1 MNGLLKYYMS
11 SQSSFK
17 SFKRTEP
24 FFVMLMWYY
33 NFPTGKLKIYI
44 CNVVVLTEFCR
55 NDCVVR
61 GFHVEDSGPDFF
73 FSMAGREAPE
83 DGRHD
88 CHQKVTG
95 ELLEPCV
102 REAFN
107 TPLALYL
114 LTPVCHS

>member
-1 MNGLLKYYMS
+1 MS
-11 SQSSFK
+11 LHSNFK
-17 SFKRTEP
+17 SFKRTEC

-33 NFPTGKLKIYI
+33 NFPAGKLKSYI

-55 NDCVVR
+55 NNCGVR
-61 GFHVEDSGPDFF
+61 GFHVE
-73 FSMAGREAPE
+73 GREAPE
-83 DGRHD
+83 DGRRD